1 MNHLVILVWYRWR
14 KKNNPD
20 LDELIKE
27 GLIGGFSEDF
37 QEVDPSELEL
47 GPRIGKGS
55 FAEVF
60 RAKWRGTTI
69 AVKKLPA
76 HMVGEE
82 FFDDFEQE
90 ADLMK
95 RLRHPNVLQFLGIYS
110 VPPFPSF
117 SFFSYVLLCSPFSF
131 WFSLLCCFVY
141 PFSLFLFAPFSLSSP
156 PPPKKQRH
164 YLSLSLSLLYFL
176 FFVGACL
183 MPPDICILMEY
194 MPKGS
199 LYRILHSP
207 TDLPWDLLL
216 RMALDAARGMNY
228 LHCSEPQV
236 LHRDL
241 KSHNLLVR
249 AHLPSFPP
257 YLLPFL
263 FPFPFPILFLCHF
276 PCLFLFLF
284 LFLFFFLSMCNLYH
298 LRWMKIGK
306 SKCATLVFQGTFPP
320 PPPKLQRYCIHT
332 PFSLF

>member
-1 MNHLVILVWYRWR
+1 MNHIVILVWYRWR

-95 RLRHPNVLQFLGIYS
+95 RLRHPNVLQFLGMFLPFCSFCSYLLFCLLF
-110 VPPFPSF
+110 PPFSLI
-117 SFFSYVLLCSPFSF
+117 FFAI
-131 WFSLLCCFVY
+131 FSLLIFFFA
-141 PFSLFLFAPFSLSSP
+141 FSLSLFFFFFFLLFLFNPPQKNTIKDTSSLFF
-156 PPPKKQRH
+156 KKK
-164 YLSLSLSLLYFL
+164 L
-176 FFVGACL
+176 FVGACL

-241 KSHNLLVR
+241 KSHNLLVC
-249 AHLPSFPP
+249 A
-257 YLLPFL
+257 LLP
-263 FPFPFPILFLCHF
+263 
-276 PCLFLFLF
+276 
-284 LFLFFFLSMCNLYH
+284 
-298 LRWMKIGK
+298 
-306 SKCATLVFQGTFPP
+306 T
-320 PPPKLQRYCIHT
+320 
-332 PFSLF
+332 FSLYVTHMSS